1 MNISPKEGNKS
12 ISLSVLPDTGAQIDA
27 IPADLYHS
35 EFSPIKLMPGE
46 TNTITAIGS
55 RIVNLGHF
63 TATICWPHGN
73 SNTKATS
80 IIHVLQDLKQPV
92 ISQAIQKNLG
102 MLPAGYPNQRV
113 EIFNINAH
121 QEAFSNLLANIYTHP
136 TEGIKQNDLKNL
148 TNDFPLIFDGVCRP
162 MAGPACHF
170 ELKKDAVPVAFRGSR
185 PVAEPLMPLLKKELD
200 LLEQQDVVRKVSKP
214 TAWVHPIVIAPKS
227 DGGIRVCG
235 DFTIL
240 NKSIIR
246 PHFETATPFQAV
258 RTIPPGMHFLTV
270 TDALKGYHQVSC
282 SGVLCYAEL
291 KCLTIEI
298 HYPTIELK

>member
-1 MNISPKEGNKS
+1 
-12 ISLSVLPDTGAQIDA
+12 
-27 IPADLYHS
+27 
-35 EFSPIKLMPGE
+35 MPGE

-92 ISQAIQKNLG
+92 ISQATQKNLG
-102 MLPAGYPNQRV
+102 MLPACYPNQRV

-121 QEAFSNLLANIYTHP
+121 QDAFSNLLANIHVHP

-148 TNDFPLIFDGVCRP
+148 TNEFPLIFDGVCRP

-214 TAWVHPIVIAPKS
+214 TAWVHRIVIAPKS

-235 DFTIL
+235 DYF
-240 NKSIIR
+240 KQKY
-246 PHFETATPFQAV
+246 H
-258 RTIPPGMHFLTV
+258 PPTF
-270 TDALKGYHQVSC
+270 
-282 SGVLCYAEL
+282 
-291 KCLTIEI
+291 
-298 HYPTIELK
+298 